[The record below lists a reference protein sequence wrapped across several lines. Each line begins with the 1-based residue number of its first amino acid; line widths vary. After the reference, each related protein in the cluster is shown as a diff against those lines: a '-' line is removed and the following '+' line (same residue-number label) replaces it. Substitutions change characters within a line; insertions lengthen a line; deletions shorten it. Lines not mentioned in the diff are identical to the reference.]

1 MAFTRLE
8 DIDVIAEIETTGP
21 FDGLA
26 PVEFRTLKEVYET
39 VAAESG
45 MSEQNVRKTIRTL
58 VSKYFDSQDDLYAL
72 YKELLEMAK
81 TPAADRAALQARK
94 VSSLKTAVPIMDAE
108 LEDTP
113 SPSVGGGPVLSRIE
127 EEREYAVALASLGS
141 AFPMQ
146 QLMEA
151 AAQQGQ
157 LAGTAEAA
165 CFLQARRETTNRIL
179 TAAMQADLDALKGV

>member
-1 MAFTRLE
+1 MAFTPLE
-8 DIDVIAEIETTGP
+8 DTDVIAEIETTGP

-26 PVEFRTLKEVYET
+26 PVEFKTLTEVYQT

-45 MSEQNVRKTIRTL
+45 MTEQNVRKTIRTL
-58 VSKYFDSQDDLYAL
+58 VSKYFDDTTDLYGL
-72 YKELLEMAK
+72 YRELLEMAK

-94 VSSLKTAVPIMDAE
+94 VSSKTAVPIMDAE
-108 LEDTP
+108 LEDAP
-113 SPSVGGGPVLSRIE
+113 SPSVGGGLVLSRIE

-165 CFLQARRETTNRIL
+165 CFLQARRDTTNRIL
-179 TAAMQADLDALKGV
+179 TAAMQADLDALKRV